1 MLPEAEIRLFILTAI
16 TMVAFASN
24 SILNRLA
31 LLEDTIGP
39 GAFAAIRVASGVLV
53 LFALLA
59 LKDRALPALTRPKPA
74 AVFGLT
80 AYMLGFSFAYVSMD
94 AGIGALI
101 LFGGVQVTMFAGS
114 VVEGDRPP
122 VQRWIGMLISMS
134 GLAVLTLPNEA
145 ISMPWSAA
153 GLMALAALGWG
164 IYSLMGRS
172 ASDPIAATAWNFLG
186 CLPLVLLT
194 LVAVPDV
201 TEASLFGVL
210 LAVASGGIT
219 SALGYALWYAL
230 LQSLGATRAALS
242 QLSATAIAIGL
253 GALFLG
259 ESVTLVALLA
269 SGLILGGI
277 AIGLLP
283 NTKKAS

>member
-1 MLPEAEIRLFILTAI
+1 
-16 TMVAFASN
+16 MVAFASN